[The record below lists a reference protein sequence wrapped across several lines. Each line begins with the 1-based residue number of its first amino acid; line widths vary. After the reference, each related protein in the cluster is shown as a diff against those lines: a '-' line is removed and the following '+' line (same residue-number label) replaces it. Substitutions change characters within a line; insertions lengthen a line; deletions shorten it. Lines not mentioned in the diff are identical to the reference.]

1 MQMFVGLT
9 DRWLAGNFLDGA
21 EYLAAINQAAY
32 LLWLIAM
39 MFATLSIGATA
50 LVARFIGAR
59 DLALARRAAH
69 QALLLGGILVVIVG
83 ILAIVAG
90 PSLISLLRL
99 EPNAAALAERYL
111 LIVLPVLPAI
121 MIEEVGIACL
131 RGAGDTVSGLMA
143 NVALNVV
150 NVVVGISL
158 VIGWGPF
165 PKLGWDGL
173 AIGTAAGYVV
183 SMLVVV
189 WRLRR
194 GPAGL
199 RVRVKELKFNP
210 DLAKRLLRIGL
221 PGGADLLL
229 LVLCQL
235 WYVSIINGLGNV
247 AAGAHGV
254 GTSIEAAGFLTAS
267 AFQVAVATMTG
278 QYLGAGD
285 PRKAGR
291 GVLWACVVGGGIVCA
306 NGFVL
311 YFAAE
316 PLSEFFARQQPDV
329 AATVAPL
336 LRIIASNQPFL
347 GLAIILAGA
356 LRGAGDTRWPLIF
369 TFIGFLLVR
378 IPLAYLLAL
387 PGFTINGL
395 DWHIVGYN
403 LGIVGAWYAMW
414 IDVFVR
420 CILMCARFFHGGW
433 KRVKV

>member
-1 MQMFVGLT
+1 
-9 DRWLAGNFLDGA
+9 
-21 EYLAAINQAAY
+21 
-32 LLWLIAM
+32 
-39 MFATLSIGATA
+39 
-50 LVARFIGAR
+50 
-59 DLALARRAAH
+59 
-69 QALLLGGILVVIVG
+69 
-83 ILAIVAG
+83 
-90 PSLISLLRL
+90 
-99 EPNAAALAERYL
+99 
-111 LIVLPVLPAI
+111 
-121 MIEEVGIACL
+121 
-131 RGAGDTVSGLMA
+131 
-143 NVALNVV
+143 V

-194 GPAGL
+194 GRTGL
-199 RVRVKELKFNP
+199 DIRFKHLKFDS
-210 DLAKRLLRIGL
+210 DLANRLLRIGL

-235 WYVSIINGLGNV
+235 WYVSIINVLGNV

-267 AFQVAVATMTG
+267 AFQVAVATMAG

-291 GVLWACVVGGGIVCA
+291 AVLWACLVGGGIVCA

-316 PLSEFFARQQPDV
+316 PLAQFFAERQPEV
-329 AATVAPL
+329 AETVAPL

-347 GLAIILAGA
+347 ALAIILAGA
-356 LRGAGDTRWPLIF
+356 LRGSGDTRWPLLF

-387 PGFTINGL
+387 PGFTIGGL
-395 DWHIVGYN
+395 NWHITGFN
-403 LGIVGAWYAMW
+403 LGIQGAWYAMW

-420 CILMCARFFHGGW
+420 CILMSVRFFHGGW